1 MISNELTSLIWLA
14 GGIHAAIVLANIP
27 LPRKLQVKH
36 NLSSVPGFLRQVFYV
51 HWFYIVLIV
60 ALFAVLCFAFAPE
73 LAGGSALGRFLSAFI
88 AGFWLLRLALQWF
101 FYDRELRRQIPWM
114 DGAYGVALVTLI
126 GIFTLAAAHP
136 WK

>member
-1 MISNELTSLIWLA
+1 MICNELISLIWLA

-27 LPRKLQVKH
+27 LPRKLEVKR
-36 NLSSVPGFLRQVFYV
+36 NLCSVPDFLRQVFYV
-51 HWFYIVLIV
+51 HWVYIVLIV

-73 LAGGSALGRFLSAFI
+73 LAGGSALGRFLSGFI
-88 AGFWLLRLALQWF
+88 AGFWLLRLVLQWF

-126 GIFTLAAAHP
+126 GIFGLAAVHA